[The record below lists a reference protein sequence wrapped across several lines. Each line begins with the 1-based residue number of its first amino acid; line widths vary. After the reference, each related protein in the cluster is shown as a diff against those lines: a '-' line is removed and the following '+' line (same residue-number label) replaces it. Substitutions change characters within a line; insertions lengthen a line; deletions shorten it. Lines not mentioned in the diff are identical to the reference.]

1 MKGKRYTKEFK
12 EMVLHEANET
22 NDVPQVARRHELSI
36 KTIYRWKAESKHTA
50 WKMTDPIAKKTATYT
65 PTAQEFKE
73 IENQNDHLKKLLG
86 EKDLEIAILRD
97 LLKKPQPGGRIK

>member
-36 KTIYRWKAESKHTA
+36 KTIYR
-50 WKMTDPIAKKTATYT
+50 
-65 PTAQEFKE
+65 
-73 IENQNDHLKKLLG
+73 
-86 EKDLEIAILRD
+86 
-97 LLKKPQPGGRIK
+97 